1 MKFVV
6 ACDSFKGCMTSK
18 EVGQTIE
25 KGILKANFQHRV
37 KVFSM
42 ADGGEGTAQAFCDVI
57 NGKMVDVNTLDA
69 YHRKIRAGIC
79 LSQEEDIAII
89 EKMHLHP
96 GEKLLPGEDLT
107 PVSEETEKQ
116 IVLPRG

>member
-1 MKFVV
+1 MYMKFVV

-42 ADGGEGTAQAFCDVI
+42 ADGGEGTAQAFV
-57 NGKMVDVNTLDA
+57 M
-69 YHRKIRAGIC
+69 
-79 LSQEEDIAII
+79 
-89 EKMHLHP
+89 
-96 GEKLLPGEDLT
+96 
-107 PVSEETEKQ
+107 
-116 IVLPRG
+116 